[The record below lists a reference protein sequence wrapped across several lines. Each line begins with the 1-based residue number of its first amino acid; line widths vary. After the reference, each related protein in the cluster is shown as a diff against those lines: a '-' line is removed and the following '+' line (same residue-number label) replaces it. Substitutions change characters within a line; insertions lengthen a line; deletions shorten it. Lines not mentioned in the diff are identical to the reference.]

1 MKRTRWVSL
10 VLGAALVCALVS
22 ALDRLL
28 EQKKYLRAVLVM
40 LVAGA
45 VAWSCFHQRPLRVGT
60 YTIRDLGLAPTDMAR
75 LAGVVIDTRAD
86 VLAVQEIRDP
96 ASLDDLAR
104 RTSAGPRRMRAI
116 TSGCG
121 GQGKLH
127 VGFLYDAGRVELL
140 RTQEFP
146 GLAPSGNGPCDGRA
160 RSALAATL
168 RAAGARVTLL
178 TIHLEAGGKAADA
191 AERATQWDAVLR
203 IVQNLRAQDPA
214 ATVVALGDANSTGFL
229 DDRYG
234 ERTAL
239 LARTREAG
247 LDLPTQSLG
256 CSEYFHPTPE
266 RWVPSLL
273 DHAVATPG
281 RLSAA
286 RVHGYCAELR
296 CLPHAG
302 DGPEELAH
310 VSDHCPVTMDL
321 TP

>member
-28 EQKKYLRAVLVM
+28 ERRKYLRAALVM

-45 VAWSCFHQRPLRVGT
+45 VAWSCFRERPIRVGT
-60 YTIRDLGLAPTDMAR
+60 YNIRDLGVAPTDMAR

-86 VLAVQEIRDP
+86 VLAIQEIRD
-96 ASLDDLAR
+96 AGSLDDLAR

-116 TSGCG
+116 TSACG

-127 VGFLYDAGRVELL
+127 VGFLYDAGRVDLVG
-140 RTQEFP
+140 TQEFP
-146 GLAPSGNGPCDGRA
+146 GLDPSGKGPCEGRA
-160 RSALAATL
+160 RAALAATF
-168 RAAGARVTLL
+168 RAAGARITLL
-178 TIHLEAGGKAADA
+178 AIHLKAGGTPADA
-191 AERATQWDAVLR
+191 AERRAQWDDVFR
-203 IVQNLRAQDPA
+203 IVQSLRARDPA

-229 DDRYG
+229 DDRHG

-239 LARTREAG
+239 LQRTREA
-247 LDLPTQSLG
+247 DLVLTTQDLA
-256 CSEYFHPTPE
+256 CSEYFQPTPE
-266 RWVPSLL
+266 RLVPSLL
-273 DHAVATPG
+273 DQAVATPG

-296 CLPHAG
+296 CLPHPG
-302 DGPEELAH
+302 DKPEELVH